1 MNKFIVILASV
12 FALSACEMPT
22 AQPTSDQIQN
32 RKQEE
37 LSKRSIQSVG
47 LPAIVNNQEKRVYK
61 DIYELRDRPNL
72 VTYTYITD
80 MNGGLHKICDSIG
93 FGISESTQYTSP
105 EKLVSNEGYRDG
117 AYAKIPVPQ
126 ADPNGLFSSPS
137 SNGTWVMCKVPGK
150 DEVQPVRAEPNVI
163 TSPFPL
169 K

>member
-1 MNKFIVILASV
+1 MNKFLLTALVPM
-12 FALSACEMPT
+12 FALAACDPDK
-22 AQPTSDQIQN
+22 QSSDQLQN
-32 RKQEE
+32 HKQEE
-37 LSKRSIQSVG
+37 ISKQAIQAVG
-47 LPAIVNNQEKRVYK
+47 IPSIVNFQEKRVYK

-72 VTYTYITD
+72 VTYTYLVD

-105 EKLVSNEGYRDG
+105 EKLVSVFSTENGR
-117 AYAKIPVPQ
+117 IPMPQ

-150 DEVQPVRAEPNVI
+150 DEIQPIRAEPNLI

>member
-1 MNKFIVILASV
+1 
-12 FALSACEMPT
+12 MPPEK
-22 AQPTSDQIQN
+22 QSSDQLQN
-32 RKQEE
+32 KKQEE
-37 LSKRSIQSVG
+37 ISKQAIQSVG
-47 LPAIVNNQEKRVYK
+47 LPAVVNFQEKRVYK

-72 VTYTYITD
+72 VTYTYLVD
-80 MNGGLHKICDSIG
+80 MNGGLHKVCDSIG

-105 EKLVSNEGYRDG
+105 EKLVSIWDHSTDR
-117 AYAKIPVPQ
+117 IPMPQ

-150 DEVQPVRAEPNVI
+150 DEVQPIRAEPNLI

>member
-1 MNKFIVILASV
+1 MNKFLIALVPLLVLAG
-12 FALSACEMPT
+12 CEAPPEK
-22 AQPTSDQIQN
+22 QSSDQLQN
-32 RKQEE
+32 HKQEE
-37 LSKRSIQSVG
+37 ISKQAIQSVG
-47 LPAIVNNQEKRVYK
+47 LPAIVNFQEKRVYK

-72 VTYTYITD
+72 VTYTYLVDI
-80 MNGGLHKICDSIG
+80 NGGLHKVCDSIG

-105 EKLVSNEGYRDG
+105 EKLVSNDGYSQG

-150 DEVQPVRAEPNVI
+150 DEVQPIRAEPNLI

>member
-1 MNKFIVILASV
+1 MNKIIVALASV
-12 FALSACEMPT
+12 FALSACGEMP
-22 AQPTSDQIQN
+22 QSSDQLQN
-32 RKQEE
+32 KKQEE
-37 LSKRSIQSVG
+37 ISKQAIQSVG
-47 LPAIVNNQEKRVYK
+47 LPSIVNFQEKRVYK

-72 VTYTYITD
+72 VTYTYIVD
-80 MNGGLHKICDSIG
+80 MNGGLHKVCDSIG

-105 EKLVSNEGYRDG
+105 EKLVSLRIDG
-117 AYAKIPVPQ
+117 ADRTPMPQ

-150 DEVQPVRAEPNVI
+150 DEVQPIRAEPNLI

>member
-1 MNKFIVILASV
+1 MNKFIAALLPL
-12 FALSACEMPT
+12 FALSACEDMPT
-22 AQPTSDQIQN
+22 HTSSDQLQN
-32 RKQEE
+32 QKQEE
-37 LSKRSIQSVG
+37 LTKRSVQSVG

-80 MNGGLHKICDSIG
+80 MNGGLHKVCDSIG

-105 EKLVSNEGYRDG
+105 EKLVRTDLGEWEGES
-117 AYAKIPVPQ
+117 AMPQ

-150 DEVQPVRAEPNVI
+150 DEVQPIRAEPNLI

>member
-1 MNKFIVILASV
+1 MNKFIAALLPL
-12 FALSACEMPT
+12 FALSACEDMPT
-22 AQPTSDQIQN
+22 QPSSDQLQN
-32 RKQEE
+32 QKQEE
-37 LSKRSIQSVG
+37 LTKRSVQSVG

-72 VTYTYITD
+72 VTYTYLVD

-105 EKLVSNEGYRDG
+105 EKLVSNDG
-117 AYAKIPVPQ
+117 FHDNYAKIPVPQ

-150 DEVQPVRAEPNVI
+150 DEVQPIRAEPNLI